1 MVNAH
6 ARTQN
11 GIEPDLFPLEWRSE
25 SELGSESES
34 LLIVVASFLPS
45 ILPYPLQTDTFC
57 CLPSSAAGKGS
68 ARIVDVN
75 WPSQANEQR
84 EDSALAE
91 ATKMKPK

>member
-1 MVNAH
+1 MVTAH

-25 SELGSESES
+25 SERGSESES
-34 LLIVVASFLPS
+34 LLIVVASFLLHFKRTLFVAS
-45 ILPYPLQTDTFC
+45 LVARL
-57 CLPSSAAGKGS
+57 LERALS

-75 WPSQANEQR
+75 WPSQANEQT
-84 EDSALAE
+84 EDSAK